1 MKMNTKVRIVLFS
14 ILTIILLQFSSTYH
28 IQITHA
34 ASSCCGV
41 GACAATGTGA
51 TGNGA
56 SAGSGFSAGM
66 SFKSNEV
73 EFYNLNQQVLKP
85 IYLENEELL
94 VNSIDRVNS
103 LLTNVPS
110 EDPIIWVIM

>member
-1 MKMNTKVRIVLFS
+1 MKMNTKGRIVLFS
-14 ILTIILLQFSSTYH
+14 IMTIILLQFVSIYD

-73 EFYNLNQQVLKP
+73 ELVRAQNQYKETF
-85 IYLENEELL
+85 ENGVDRFELL
-94 VNSIDRVNS
+94 QMSSANINIF
-103 LLTNVPS
+103 NGN
-110 EDPIIWVIM
+110 PIFWVIM